1 VTTLASP
8 RFKGK
13 TTDKQR
19 QQIIV
24 LFISQI
30 ALTFLISALLWLWKG
45 SSHAYSGLLGGLA
58 YLLPNLYQMK
68 EMLLLRRSD
77 NLRKTLISLY
87 RSEIW
92 KIALTMLLF
101 AMIFSLVRPIE
112 PFSLF
117 GVFILMQ
124 VTAWVAPLIQN
135 QQLLR

>member
-1 VTTLASP
+1 VTTLVSP

-19 QQIIV
+19 QQIIIII
-24 LFISQI
+24 ISQI
-30 ALTFLISALLWLWKG
+30 SLAFLISGLLWLWEG
-45 SSHAYSGLLGGLA
+45 SSHAYSGLLGGMA
-58 YLLPNLYQMK
+58 YLLPNIYQAK
-68 EMLLLRRSD
+68 KILLQRRFENIS
-77 NLRKTLISLY
+77 KTLLSLY
-87 RSEIW
+87 KSEIW

-124 VTAWVAPLIQN
+124 MTAWVAPLIQN
-135 QQLLR
+135 QQL